1 MSNNQSEEIIMAHD
15 AEWLEV
21 QNYTKTK
28 NPNFGQIAEFK
39 NVKLAREP
47 LFWPF
52 LLVRIADKE
61 KENLFGDGCE
71 ECFATISL
79 IEYAKDFIN
88 EIDMLYAKAQIS
100 RNQDRLMMQQP
111 QINDMD
117 FLNNIGVKLNFNKL
131 VEGEEEEEGT
141 PG

>member
-1 MSNNQSEEIIMAHD
+1 MAHD

-21 QNYTKTK
+21 QNYAKTK
-28 NPNFGQIAEFK
+28 NPNFGQIIEFK

-52 LLVRIADKE
+52 LLVQIADKG
-61 KENLFGDGCE
+61 KEGLFGDGCE

-79 IEYAKDFIN
+79 IDYAKDFIN
-88 EIDMLYAKAQIS
+88 EIDMLYAKAQIG

-111 QINDMD
+111 QINDID